1 MAPGLTRQGPGDF
14 DRAHPILESVNM
26 TGKNSDPGAALNEF
40 VAIVRR
46 LRGPGGCPWD
56 AQQTPETLKTYVLEE
71 AYELIEALDAGD
83 PQKIKE
89 ELGDLLLH
97 LVFLS
102 DLYQERGLFSLA
114 EVTRGIAAK
123 MIHRHPH
130 VFGDTKAET
139 QEELHRIWQQ
149 AKAREGKDPAAPSLN
164 KVSPALPALVQAQ
177 RLGEAAARMGF
188 DWPNLKGAL
197 KKVEEEWQE
206 LREALSQPPNP
217 AWEEELGDLLFA
229 LVNVARFL
237 NIDSEGALRRTI
249 YKFIKRF
256 HVVERTL
263 AKAGKTPET
272 ATLEEMDAI
281 WEACKK
287 EKAQSP

>member
-1 MAPGLTRQGPGDF
+1 M
-14 DRAHPILESVNM
+14 N
-26 TGKNSDPGAALNEF
+26 GKNGDPGAALNKF

-71 AYELIEALDAGD
+71 AYELVEALDSGD
-83 PQKIKE
+83 PRKIKE

-102 DLYQERGLFSLA
+102 DLYQERGSFSLA
-114 EVTRGIAAK
+114 EVTAA
-123 MIHRHPH
+123 
-130 VFGDTKAET
+130 KAET
-139 QEELHRIWQQ
+139 QEELRRLWEQ
-149 AKAREGKDPAAPSLN
+149 AKAEEGKPPAVPTLG

-188 DWPNLKGAL
+188 DWPNLTGAL
-197 KKVEEEWQE
+197 DKVEEEWQE
-206 LREALSQPPNP
+206 LREALSQAANP
-217 AWEEELGDLLFA
+217 AWEEELGDLLFS

-256 HVVERTL
+256 NVVERTL

-287 EKAQSP
+287 EKAPSL

>member
-1 MAPGLTRQGPGDF
+1 MK
-14 DRAHPILESVNM
+14 
-26 TGKNSDPGAALNEF
+26 GKDGDPGAALNEF

-71 AYELIEALDAGD
+71 AYELIEALDSGD
-83 PQKIKE
+83 PPKVKE

-102 DLYQERGLFSLA
+102 DLYQDRGRFSLA
-114 EVTRGIAAK
+114 EVIAGIAAK
-123 MIHRHPH
+123 MVHRHPH
-130 VFGDTKAET
+130 VFGDAKAET
-139 QEELHRIWQQ
+139 REELRRLWQQ
-149 AKAREGKDPAAPSLN
+149 AKAQEGKESPRASLER
-164 KVSPALPALVQAQ
+164 VSSALPALVQAQ
-177 RLGEAAARMGF
+177 RLGEAAARLGF
-188 DWPNLKGAL
+188 DWPSLQGAL
-197 KKVEEEWQE
+197 QKVEEEWQE
-206 LREALSQPPNP
+206 LRQALSEPANP
-217 AWEEELGDLLFA
+217 AWEEELGDLLFS

-272 ATLEEMDAI
+272 ASLEEMDAI
-281 WEACKK
+281 W
-287 EKAQSP
+287 KASKPGKAPTP

>member
-1 MAPGLTRQGPGDF
+1 MADNTRNPGEL
-14 DRAHPILESVNM
+14 
-26 TGKNSDPGAALNEF
+26 LNEF
-40 VAIVRR
+40 VAIVQR
-46 LRGPGGCPWD
+46 LRAPGGCPWD
-56 AQQTPETLKTYVLEE
+56 AKQTPETLKTYVLEE
-71 AYELIEALDAGD
+71 AYELIEALDSGD
-83 PQKIKE
+83 PEKVKE

-102 DLYQERGLFSLA
+102 DLYREQGCFSFE
-114 EVTRGIAAK
+114 EVVAGIAAK

-130 VFGDTKAET
+130 VFGDAEART
-139 QEELHRIWQQ
+139 QEDLRRLWQL
-149 AKAREGKDPAAPSLN
+149 AKAREGKEMDTGSLG
-164 KVSPALPALVQAQ
+164 KVSPALPALMQAQ

-188 DWPNLKGAL
+188 DWPHLKGAL
-197 KKVEEEWQE
+197 AKVEEEWQE
-206 LREALSQPPNP
+206 FNQALAAEPNP

-263 AKAGKTPET
+263 AKEGKTPET

-287 EKAQSP
+287 EKKGKA

>member
-1 MAPGLTRQGPGDF
+1 MPEPSPGLGK
-14 DRAHPILESVNM
+14 AM
-26 TGKNSDPGAALNEF
+26 TEF
-40 VAIVRR
+40 AAIVRR

-56 AQQTPETLKTYVLEE
+56 ARQTPETLKTYVLEE

-83 PQKIKE
+83 PGKIKE

-102 DLYQERGLFSLA
+102 DLYQERGQFSFT
-114 EVTRGIAAK
+114 EVVAGIAAK

-130 VFGDTKAET
+130 VFGGHQART
-139 QEELHRIWQQ
+139 QEELQQMWQQ
-149 AKAREGKDPAAPSLN
+149 AKAKEGKTPAASLG
-164 KVSPALPALVQAQ
+164 KVSPAWPALTQAQ
-177 RLGEAAARMGF
+177 RLGEAAARLGF
-188 DWPNLKGAL
+188 DWPHLEGAL

-206 LREALSQPPNP
+206 FRQALTEPPNP
-217 AWEEELGDLLFA
+217 AREEELGDLLFA

-263 AKAGKTPET
+263 AKVGKTPES
-272 ATLEEMDAI
+272 ASLEEMDAI

-287 EKAQSP
+287 DRNAGP

>member
-1 MAPGLTRQGPGDF
+1 MNHKKG
-14 DRAHPILESVNM
+14 
-26 TGKNSDPGAALNEF
+26 DPGAAVTEF

-56 AQQTPETLKTYVLEE
+56 ARQTPETLKTYVLEE
-71 AYELIEALDAGD
+71 AYELVEALESKD
-83 PQKIKE
+83 PEKIKE

-97 LVFLS
+97 LVFIS
-102 DLYQERGLFSLA
+102 DLYQEQGEFSFE
-114 EVTRGIAAK
+114 EVAAGITAK

-130 VFGDTKAET
+130 VFGG
-139 QEELHRIWQQ
+139 EEAKTREDLRRIWER
-149 AKAREGKDPAAPSLN
+149 AKAQEGKGKNQAALH

-177 RLGEAAARMGF
+177 RLGEAAARLGF
-188 DWPNLKGAL
+188 DWPSVKGAL
-197 KKVEEEWQE
+197 DKVEEEWQE
-206 LREALSQPPNP
+206 FRRALAAPPLEAR
-217 AWEEELGDLLFA
+217 EEELGDLLFA

-263 AKAGKTPET
+263 VKQGKTPET
-272 ATLEEMDAI
+272 ATLEEMEEI
-281 WEACKK
+281 WQAAKKK
-287 EKAQSP
+287 E

>member
-1 MAPGLTRQGPGDF
+1 
-14 DRAHPILESVNM
+14 M
-26 TGKNSDPGAALNEF
+26 TGRNGDPGAALNEF

-46 LRGPGGCPWD
+46 LRAPGGCPWD

-71 AYELIEALDAGD
+71 AYELVEALDSGD
-83 PQKIKE
+83 PGKIKE

-102 DLYQERGLFSLA
+102 DLYQERGEFSLA
-114 EVTRGIAAK
+114 EVTAGIAAK

-130 VFGDTKAET
+130 VFGDAKAET
-139 QEELHRIWQQ
+139 REELRRIWEQ
-149 AKAREGKDPAAPSLN
+149 AKIQEGKAAVPSLGQ
-164 KVSPALPALVQAQ
+164 VSPALPALVQAQ

-188 DWPNLKGAL
+188 DWPSLKGAL
-197 KKVEEEWQE
+197 AKVEEEWQE

-217 AWEEELGDLLFA
+217 AWEEELGDLLFS

-249 YKFIKRF
+249 FKFIKRF
-256 HVVERTL
+256 NVVERTL

-272 ATLEEMDAI
+272 ASLEEMDAI

-287 EKAQSP
+287 EKVHSP

>member
-1 MAPGLTRQGPGDF
+1 
-14 DRAHPILESVNM
+14 M
-26 TGKNSDPGAALNEF
+26 TGKKREPGAAMNEI

-46 LRGPGGCPWD
+46 LRAPGGCPWD

-71 AYELIEALDAGD
+71 AYELIEALDSGD
-83 PQKIKE
+83 PGKIKE

-102 DLYQERGLFSLA
+102 DLYQERGDFSLT
-114 EVTRGIAAK
+114 EVTEGIAAK

-130 VFGDTKAET
+130 VFGEAKAET
-139 QEELHRIWQQ
+139 KEELRRIWQE
-149 AKAREGKDPAAPSLN
+149 AKVREGKEPAPPSLS
-164 KVSPALPALVQAQ
+164 KVSPALPALIQAQ
-177 RLGEAAARMGF
+177 RLGEAASRLGF

-197 KKVEEEWQE
+197 EKVEEEWQE
-206 LREALSQPPNP
+206 LRQALSQPANP

-237 NIDSEGALRRTI
+237 KVDSEGALRQTI

-256 HVVERTL
+256 NVVERTL

-281 WEACKK
+281 WESCKK
-287 EKAQSP
+287 AKAPGW

>member
-1 MAPGLTRQGPGDF
+1 
-14 DRAHPILESVNM
+14 M
-26 TGKNSDPGAALNEF
+26 TEKRRDPGELLNEF
-40 VAIVRR
+40 MAIVRR

-56 AQQTPETLKTYVLEE
+56 AKQTPETLKTYVLEE
-71 AYELIEALDAGD
+71 AYEVIEALDSRD
-83 PQKIKE
+83 PAKIKE

-102 DLYQERGLFSLA
+102 DLYQERGDFSFG
-114 EVTRGIAAK
+114 EVVAGIAAK

-130 VFGDTKAET
+130 VFGEAEAQT
-139 QEELHRIWQQ
+139 QEDLRRLWRE
-149 AKAREGKDPAAPSLN
+149 AKIKEGKEPDTGSLGQ
-164 KVSPALPALVQAQ
+164 VSPALPALLQAQ
-177 RLGEAAARMGF
+177 RLGEAAARLGF
-188 DWPNLKGAL
+188 DWPHVQGAL
-197 KKVEEEWQE
+197 DKVEEEWQE
-206 LREALSQPPNP
+206 FRTALKTEANP

-263 AKAGKTPET
+263 AKEGRTPET
-272 ATLEEMDAI
+272 ATLEEMEAI
-281 WEACKK
+281 WQATKKPREA
-287 EKAQSP
+287 KA